1 MIKKLLLSGMMF
13 MLFPGAVMAD
23 GPINLALV
31 PSIQIVNE
39 TQSVTAFRL
48 GIWSRNADM
57 TGLDLG
63 IVAQNSGSFTG
74 VQWTA
79 AGLVDGDFTGWQNNW
94 LASVAN
100 GNMQG
105 LQVGAYTKSGIG
117 STGVQFG
124 LWNNSDDFSG
134 LQLGVVNITQVM
146 RSGLQIGLINIIK
159 SKEKLKLFPIVN
171 WSF

>member
-1 MIKKLLLSGMMF
+1 MKKLLLAIVT
-13 MLFPGAVMAD
+13 LLLAVPGTVLAD

-31 PSIQIVNE
+31 PSVQIVGE
-39 TQSVTAFRL
+39 TDSVTAFRL
-48 GIWSRNADM
+48 GLWSSNANM

-63 IVAQNSGSFTG
+63 IFAQNSGSFTG

-79 AGLVDGDFTGWQNNW
+79 AGIVDGDFTGWQNNW

-105 LQVGAYTKSGIG
+105 LQVGAYTKSGTG
-117 STGVQFG
+117 STGVQLGIF
-124 LWNNSDDFSG
+124 NSSDEFSG
-134 LQLGVVNITQVM
+134 LQFGLVNITEVM
-146 RSGLQIGLINIIK
+146 RSGLQIGLINIIR
-159 SKEKLKLFPIVN
+159 SKEKLKFFPIVN